1 MERDKRNQILKRIA
15 SISIL
20 TLLIVLLVLISNI
33 TDKNLEYIVDES
45 KLQIIYFDVGQAD
58 SILVMNEEQTMLI
71 DAGNNDDG
79 EMLVQNLKTLGIDKI
94 DYLIGTHPHEDH
106 IGGLDDIIKN
116 FEMIALLE
124 GAIMNTLLQGG
135 DIKVANDWNKKG
147 PHFHGRIM
155 QGIFL

>member
-1 MERDKRNQILKRIA
+1 MRFGDESYGHIAESIMEDYHRWNVIWSLFYKG
-15 SISIL
+15 
-20 TLLIVLLVLISNI
+20 VLG
-33 TDKNLEYIVDES
+33 KNLEN
-45 KLQIIYFDVGQAD
+45 IIP
-58 SILVMNEEQTMLI
+58 S
-71 DAGNNDDG
+71 
-79 EMLVQNLKTLGIDKI
+79 
-94 DYLIGTHPHEDH
+94 
-106 IGGLDDIIKN
+106 IIKN